1 MMERFE
7 DPALTKDERE
17 ALQRH
22 YYHIT
27 NLQVLGLKTKGQ
39 ILEKFRRFD
48 ESMEAYN
55 HAKLVVE
62 SNYGHSDKLYI
73 ELVNLINGAKLRT
86 KYFQNSNLPNGGVRA
101 AI

>member
-1 MMERFE
+1 MIQRFD
-7 DPALTKDERE
+7 DPTLTQDERE

-22 YYHIT
+22 YYHII

-39 ILEKFRRFD
+39 IVERFRRF
-48 ESMEAYN
+48 EEAMEAYTQ
-55 HAKLVVE
+55 AKQLVE

-86 KYFQNSNLPNGGVRA
+86 KYF
-101 AI
+101 